1 MAKIE
6 EKGNVTFGQA
16 FIIFVDMLIL
26 KVGPHVL
33 VIGG

>member
-1 MAKIE
+1 LDKLL
-6 EKGNVTFGQA
+6 K
-16 FIIFVDMLIL
+16 IIFVDMLIL